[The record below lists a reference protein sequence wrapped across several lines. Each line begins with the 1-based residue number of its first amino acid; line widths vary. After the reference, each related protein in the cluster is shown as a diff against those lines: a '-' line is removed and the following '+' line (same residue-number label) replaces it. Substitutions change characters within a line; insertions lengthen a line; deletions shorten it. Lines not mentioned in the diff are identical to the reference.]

1 MNRSK
6 WALWGLGLILVLGLV
21 GCGGQG
27 GGDTRTVNASLG
39 TWNYGGQNPGLAVI
53 LWADLQAPTSPDGFK
68 VTVTGPSS
76 ASPVT
81 YGPFGSSLS
90 GPVFWWSLRSGVVPA
105 SGDHTISATLNA
117 SQSLNRTFKLDAN
130 STLPQPQNV
139 TVQATQN
146 SATFSWSSVSGAKS
160 YFVELWQLDNQG
172 NPTSRLLTW
181 YTTATQVQFTQ
192 NAGLQLPPG
201 NYRAWVFAASV
212 DLTQLRRPGQAAQ
225 LDPQINFSAAWSQQA
240 VQVQSVG
247 TLRVVPAPDTAPV
260 LPPEPDAEGGLS
272 Q

>member
-6 WALWGLGLILVLGLV
+6 WVLWGLGLILALGLV

-27 GGDTRTVNASLG
+27 GGDARTVNASLG
-39 TWNYGGQNPGLAVI
+39 TWNYGGQNLGLAFV
-53 LWADLQAPTSPDGFK
+53 LWADLQAPTIPDGFK

-81 YGPFGSSLS
+81 YGPFAVAFST
-90 GPVFWWSLRSGVVPA
+90 PVFWWSVRSWVVPA

-117 SQSLNRTFKLDAN
+117 SQSLNRTFKLEAN

-160 YFVELWQLDNQG
+160 YYVELWQLDDQG
-172 NPTSRLLTW
+172 NPKNLWFRW
-181 YTTATQVQFTQ
+181 YTTVTQVQFTQ
-192 NAGLQLPPG
+192 NAGIQLSPG
-201 NYRAWVFAASV
+201 NYRARVFAASV
-212 DLTQLRRPGQAAQ
+212 DLTQLLRPGQAAQ
-225 LDPQINFSAAWSQQA
+225 LDPQINFSSAWSQQA

-260 LPPEPDAEGGLS
+260 LPPEPDVVGRAS

>member
-1 MNRSK
+1 MNRRV
-6 WALWGLGLILVLGLV
+6 LWGLGLILALGLV

-39 TWNYGGQNPGLAVI
+39 TWNYGGQNLGLIFI
-53 LWADLQAPTSPDGFK
+53 LWADLQTPTSPDGFR

-81 YGPFGSSLS
+81 YGPFAVAFS
-90 GPVFWWSLRSGVVPA
+90 GPALWWYRSGVVPA

-117 SQSLNRTFKLDAN
+117 SQSLNRTFRLDAN

-139 TVQATQN
+139 TVQATRN
-146 SATFSWSSVSGAKS
+146 SATSSWSSVSGAKS
-160 YFVELWQLDNQG
+160 YFVELWRLDDQG
-172 NPTSRLLTW
+172 NATLRWLTW

-192 NAGLQLPPG
+192 NAGIDLPPG
-201 NYRAWVFAASV
+201 NYRVRVFAASV

-225 LDPQINFSAAWSQQA
+225 LDPQVNFSSAWSQQA
-240 VQVQSVG
+240 VQVQS
-247 TLRVVPAPDTAPV
+247 
-260 LPPEPDAEGGLS
+260 
-272 Q
+272 